1 MYLEILEDPGG
12 ELTIDEVSSP
22 EFAARFIPSQVEVP
36 NYGHTDSAYWVHLRL
51 DNQAR
56 QIDEWLLEVGFA
68 NMHYVDLYTPLP
80 GGNGFEVRQT
90 GALRPASTRDILYPR
105 IIFDLAVP
113 TQSQQ
118 DYYLRFKNGGS
129 MTLPLTLWTKDAF
142 WNEAQSEQMQA
153 WLFFGA
159 LSALLVYHLFLLFS
173 LKEASYLFFVVL
185 LASLLLEELLYLG
198 YFGVY
203 VFPGLY
209 EIKSQLHAFSLSLFV
224 ASILLFS
231 DAFLEIKNRIPRLHT
246 VNMGFVAVWGVIML
260 LTPLVQYHVLAV
272 VGVPMAM
279 FSVGAV
285 LVTGIVSWR
294 AGFRPAVFFMAA
306 WLGMLATI
314 ILLFLVRIGIA
325 PSTSFNENLYHT
337 GLIWMAVC
345 WSFALA
351 DRINQLKADTEN
363 ANRNLRNSEFRLSQI
378 LEGIPLGVV
387 VYGKDFR
394 PSYANK
400 RTSEILSNPDLGIQ
414 PDLSAGRT
422 LAQAIKYYSLQLA
435 GIGQDYPLENFP
447 VSTAL
452 KGEPAARD
460 DIEMEQGD
468 RRVALE
474 IWANP
479 IKDDAGNVESAVMVF
494 QDITQRKLAEAE
506 LAEFRK
512 NLESTG
518 EMIELQS

>member
-1 MYLEILEDPGG
+1 MTIKIKLGILALTASILIILTLDAGSKANGFPGNAPIKLFTPVSAQSEDPPTLEPLILTDENAEYPLGLYLEILEDPGG

-22 EFAARFIPSQVEVP
+22 EFDTRFIPSQVEVP
-36 NYGHTDSAYWVHLRL
+36 NYGHSDSAYWVRLRL

-56 QIDEWLLEVGFA
+56 QRDEWLLEIGFA

-80 GGNGFEVRQT
+80 GGNGFEVQQT
-90 GALRPASTRDILYPR
+90 GALRPVSTRDISYPR
-105 IIFDLAVP
+105 IVFDLAVP

-129 MTLPLTLWTKDAF
+129 MTLPLTLWTKNAF

-159 LSALLVYHLFLLFS
+159 ISALLVYHLFLLFS
-173 LKEASYLFFVVL
+173 LRDASYLFFVVL

-203 VFPGLY
+203 IFPSLFA
-209 EIKSQLHAFSLSLFV
+209 IKSQLHAFSFSLFV

-272 VGVPMAM
+272 VAVPLAM

-337 GLIWMAVC
+337 GINLDGGMLV
-345 WSFALA
+345 
-351 DRINQLKADTEN
+351 DRPGGPHQP
-363 ANRNLRNSEFRLSQI
+363 SER
-378 LEGIPLGVV
+378 
-387 VYGKDFR
+387 
-394 PSYANK
+394 
-400 RTSEILSNPDLGIQ
+400 
-414 PDLSAGRT
+414 
-422 LAQAIKYYSLQLA
+422 
-435 GIGQDYPLENFP
+435 
-447 VSTAL
+447 
-452 KGEPAARD
+452 
-460 DIEMEQGD
+460 
-468 RRVALE
+468 
-474 IWANP
+474 
-479 IKDDAGNVESAVMVF
+479 
-494 QDITQRKLAEAE
+494 
-506 LAEFRK
+506 
-512 NLESTG
+512 
-518 EMIELQS
+518 